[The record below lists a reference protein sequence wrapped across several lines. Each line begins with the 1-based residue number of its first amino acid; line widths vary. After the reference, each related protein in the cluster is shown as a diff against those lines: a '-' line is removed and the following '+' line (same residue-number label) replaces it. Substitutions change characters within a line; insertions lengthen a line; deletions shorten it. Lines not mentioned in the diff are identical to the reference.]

1 MINVNKNNK
10 TLKIGV
16 GECVC
21 GGGGGVF
28 QSDKGRFLRE
38 GAVLVET

>member
-1 MINVNKNNK
+1 MLNVNKNNK

-21 GGGGGVF
+21 VWGEEFFRVT
-28 QSDKGRFLRE
+28 RE
-38 GAVLVET
+38 GFSEKVLF